1 VPLNLFGPDGSVT
14 DAMLAFIDPAAVS
27 FRTRTSLGGVSA
39 SITGDFGWAIPLAT
53 NPVGIALGA
62 EYRDYSAAIQPDL
75 PSRTDNE
82 VLGAGGAVQP
92 VDGRY
97 DVKEVFAELIAPLIE
112 DRDFFHSLTLEAGIR
127 YSDYSISG
135 GSTAWKIGG
144 SWEPIPSLKFRGIY
158 QQAVRAPNIG
168 ELFTPRSLGLANSD
182 TDPCQGT
189 LPVGNAQ
196 LTQAC
201 IASGAPASQIGNI
214 APPSAGQIN
223 ITFGGNL
230 DLEPEDARTITIG
243 AVFTPDFLPGFSATV
258 DYYDILITNAI
269 TAPNVDDLFNACY
282 VQFDLAV
289 CDTIG
294 RNPLNGSLNGGA
306 ETPGLPL
313 FLSNSGRID
322 TSGLDI
328 SLNYRRDLGFGRID
342 IGFIA
347 NYTFDQKFQATP
359 NSINR
364 ECVGFYSVNCGL
376 SGSLQPEFQ
385 FNQRT
390 TLSIGNLD
398 ISYLW
403 RHIDSVEV
411 EPLVAD
417 NFLEDFRRIGS
428 VDYFDLA
435 FRAEVSDQM
444 TFLFTVAN
452 IFDKKPPIVGNT
464 IGATAFNSGNTYP
477 STYDAIGRRYSAAV
491 RLRF

>member
-1 VPLNLFGPDGSVT
+1 VRGPVWRVRPHHHRLRNGLNSRVQQALRRDQPDRLPGHTNSCVPLNLFGPDGSIT
-14 DAMLAFIDPAAVS
+14 DAMLAFIDPAAVA

-62 EYRDYSAAIQPDL
+62 EYRDYGAAIEPDL

-97 DVKEVFAELIAPLIE
+97 DVREVFAELIAPLDRGPRLLPQPHPRGRHPLLGLFDLGRQHRLE
-112 DRDFFHSLTLEAGIR
+112 DRRILGADFEPQVPRHLPAGR
-127 YSDYSISG
+127 
-135 GSTAWKIGG
+135 
-144 SWEPIPSLKFRGIY
+144 PR
-158 QQAVRAPNIG
+158 PNIG

-182 TDPCQGT
+182 TDPCQGA

-214 APPSAGQIN
+214 AAASAGQIN

-230 DLEPEDARTITIG
+230 DLEPEDARTITVG
-243 AVFTPDFLPGFSATV
+243 AVFTPDFLPASRRRSIITTSSSPTRSLRPTSMICSTPATSSRSRRLRH
-258 DYYDILITNAI
+258 DR
-269 TAPNVDDLFNACY
+269 P
-282 VQFDLAV
+282 Q
-289 CDTIG
+289 
-294 RNPLNGSLNGGA
+294 PA
-306 ETPGLPL
+306 ERQPQRRRRDPGLPL

-390 TLSIGNLD
+390 TLSIGDLD
-398 ISYLW
+398 HLL
-403 RHIDSVEV
+403 
-411 EPLVAD
+411 PLAPHRQ
-417 NFLEDFRRIGS
+417 RRG
-428 VDYFDLA
+428 
-435 FRAEVSDQM
+435 RAS
-444 TFLFTVAN
+444 
-452 IFDKKPPIVGNT
+452 
-464 IGATAFNSGNTYP
+464 
-477 STYDAIGRRYSAAV
+477 GRRQFPRGFPPDRLGRTISTSPSAPRSAS
-491 RLRF
+491 R